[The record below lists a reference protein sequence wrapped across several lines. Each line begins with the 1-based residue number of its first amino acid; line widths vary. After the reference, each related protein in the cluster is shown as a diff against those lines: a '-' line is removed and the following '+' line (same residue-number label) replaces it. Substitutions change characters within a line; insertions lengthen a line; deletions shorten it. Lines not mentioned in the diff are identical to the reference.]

1 MRGLKRTPTM
11 VLIHLIGLAVLLLG
25 LAGTSSAGTG

>member
-25 LAGTSSAGTG
+25 LAGCSPT